1 MPLSRPFRIVGHT
14 VVLSLG
20 SRISTR
26 GYVSFSLVTLD
37 RIPEEG
43 DTIRGE
49 DLPDDVFR
57 LSGVH
62 TVSEVRRDS
71 SGRVVVVLDPFGG
84 DT

>member
-1 MPLSRPFRIVGHT
+1 MSRPFKIVGHT
-14 VVLSLG
+14 VLLATTSDQ
-20 SRISTR
+20 IR
-26 GYVSFSLVTLD
+26 GNPDYALVTLD

-43 DTIRGE
+43 DTISGE

-71 SGRVVVVLDPFGG
+71 SERVVVVLDQFGG
-84 DT
+84 DL

>member
-1 MPLSRPFRIVGHT
+1 
-14 VVLSLG
+14 
-20 SRISTR
+20 
-26 GYVSFSLVTLD
+26 
-37 RIPEEG
+37 EG

>member
-1 MPLSRPFRIVGHT
+1 MSRPFRIVGHT
-14 VVLSLG
+14 VVLALASDQ
-20 SRISTR
+20 IR
-26 GYVSFSLVTLD
+26 GDSDYALVTLD

-84 DT
+84 DL